1 MTVFKYILY
10 LLISIFLFVA
20 VGIVILQQGFFSESL
35 GPGKILGKIN
45 STEFVE
51 NKIEEQINAS
61 KHLNVNSEKQILFGD
76 LHVHSTFSLDAHQ
89 MSLPIVGG
97 VGVHPVADA
106 CDFARHCSALD
117 FWSINDHAESLT
129 PKRWKETKETIR
141 KCNELN
147 IDKENP
153 DCVAFLGWEWTQVG
167 ANRGSHWGHHNVI
180 LAEEEDEL
188 VPARPIASESIAR
201 QVLGNAPDWP
211 NALYGFVDIKN
222 FKRYNDYNNYV
233 NEILSTPI
241 CERGIPSK
249 KLPSDCSEDALTPL
263 VLANKVNEYDSDYII
278 IPHGQTWGLY
288 TPKGYTLDKGL
299 ELSKQYPHQFD
310 LLEIH
315 SGHGNSE
322 EYRSWR
328 AGKVTRESE
337 TVLDAMVNLRDVRE
351 LDFKTGTI
359 KTIVNGKERVFDLG
373 TQTCPEPSDNYMPQC
388 WRLGDVI
395 YARCIEAGVETEECE
410 DRKIKTR
417 QIVVDRSRTGVNAI
431 PNLTEK
437 DKLDSGQCLDCF
449 SPAMNYVPG
458 GSAQYGMAL
467 TKFNDDGSKHRF
479 KYGFIS
485 SSDNHQAAPGSGYKE
500 LFHTSVDG
508 VGPPTEIFD
517 KVLHMEPY
525 SIGTENNRPL
535 KDSYISDQHPIDF
548 DITKLT
554 LGFNTIEWERQRS
567 FFQTGGLAAVH
578 SEGRSKKEIWDAF
591 KRHETYATSGPRIL
605 LWFDLLN
612 GHQIQ
617 DKKSPM
623 GSLIEIS
630 QNPQFEVKAIGS
642 YVQKSG
648 CPEDAHIALGEDRVN
663 ELCYNECY
671 NPSDERKRITRIEV
685 IRIWPQEYEDQP
697 MDERIEDTWLVH
709 NCDINEK
716 GCQFNFTDPDFITM
730 QSDVSYYVRAI
741 EEPSPI
747 INVKGAHCIYDDEG
761 NCSEFKICTQ
771 DFKNPRDIDACTSI
785 DEPRAWSSPIYL
797 HFKSEIL

>member
-1 MTVFKYILY
+1 MTIVKYFLY
-10 LLISIFLFVA
+10 LLVAVFLFISAGV
-20 VGIVILQQGFFSESL
+20 VILSGGFFSESL
-35 GPGKILGKIN
+35 GPGEIQGKIN
-45 STEFVE
+45 TSEFVVNKTE
-51 NKIEEQINAS
+51 NYKNAAKSINA
-61 KHLNVNSEKQILFGD
+61 NNEKQILFGD

-141 KCNELN
+141 KCNQLN

-167 ANRGSHWGHHNVI
+167 ANRGTHWGHHNVI
-180 LAEEEDEL
+180 LAEEEEAL
-188 VPARPIASESIAR
+188 VPARPIASQSIAR

-211 NALYGFVDIKN
+211 NVTYAFIDMKN
-222 FKRYNDYNNYV
+222 FKRYLDFNNYV
-233 NEILSTPI
+233 SEILDTPI
-241 CERGIPSK
+241 CERGVPSK
-249 KLPSDCSEDALTPL
+249 ELPIDCSEDALTPL

-337 TVLDAMVNLRDVRE
+337 VVVDTMINVRDVTE
-351 LDFKTGTI
+351 LDFQTGTLI
-359 KTIVNGKERVFDLG
+359 ATVDGKERSFDFG
-373 TQTCPEPSDNYMPQC
+373 TQVCPEPSENYTPQC
-388 WRLGDVI
+388 WKLGEII
-395 YARCIEAGVETEECE
+395 YERCIKAGVNKNECDE
-410 DRKIKTR
+410 RKIKTQ
-417 QIVVDRSRTGVNAI
+417 QIVVDRGRTGVNAI
-431 PNLTEK
+431 SNLTER
-437 DKLDSGQCLDCF
+437 DKLDSGQCRDCF

-467 TKFNDDGSKHRF
+467 TKFKDDGSKHRF

-508 VGPPTEIFD
+508 VGPPKELFD
-517 KVLHMEPY
+517 KFLHMEPY
-525 SIGTENNRPL
+525 TIGAKNENPV
-535 KDSYISDQHPIDF
+535 KDAYISDDQPIDF
-548 DITKLT
+548 DLTKLT

-578 SEGRSKKEIWDAF
+578 SEGRSKEEIWDAF

-605 LWFDLLN
+605 LWFDLVNNQDSKN
-612 GHQIQ
+612 G
-617 DKKSPM
+617 KLPM
-623 GSLIEIS
+623 GSLVEMN
-630 QNPQFEVKAIGS
+630 QNPEFEVRAMGS

-648 CPEDAHIALGEDRVN
+648 CPEDAYTALGEDRVN

-671 NPSDERKRITRIEV
+671 NPSDERKKITRIEV
-685 IRIWPQEYEDQP
+685 IRVWPQEYINQP
-697 MDERIEDTWLVH
+697 IDERIEDTWLVH
-709 NCDINEK
+709 NCDTDK
-716 GCQFNFTDPDFITM
+716 LGCRFTFTDPDFSTM
-730 QSDVSYYVRAI
+730 QSDVSYYARAI

-747 INVKGAHCIYDDEG
+747 INVKGAHCIFDEEG

-771 DFKNPRDIDACTSI
+771 DFKNPRDLEACTSI

-797 HFKSEIL
+797 NYKL